1 MCILYVLFLSA
12 KSANLMLSFLSLDTL
27 CRISKNKSEKPSSRQ
42 WSFLL
47 LMLLSRLV
55 QEPDLRWII
64 YWMQKGCCRTKQKK
78 ETRGSKGR
86 RVYTSIGEM
95 WEMFVGFILQ
105 SHRNRSTIYSLK
117 REINGSMVLMFEF
130 LLIFIKERE
139 IDGFKIL
146 IIHFPPDF

>member
-1 MCILYVLFLSA
+1 M
-12 KSANLMLSFLSLDTL
+12 
-27 CRISKNKSEKPSSRQ
+27 
-42 WSFLL
+42 
-47 LMLLSRLV
+47 
-55 QEPDLRWII
+55 
-64 YWMQKGCCRTKQKK
+64 
-78 ETRGSKGR
+78 
-86 RVYTSIGEM
+86 YTSIGEM

>member
-55 QEPDLRWII
+55 QEPDLR
-64 YWMQKGCCRTKQKK
+64 
-78 ETRGSKGR
+78 
-86 RVYTSIGEM
+86 
-95 WEMFVGFILQ
+95 
-105 SHRNRSTIYSLK
+105 
-117 REINGSMVLMFEF
+117 
-130 LLIFIKERE
+130 
-139 IDGFKIL
+139 
-146 IIHFPPDF
+146 